1 MRRTDPAKLKA
12 EILGWRKQ
20 FFDELAFSN
29 AAGQASS
36 VGSRFAIIAAAGEL
50 ASAADLTGWDA
61 RAAFNA
67 AVKCF
72 KAWRGDRSITAMAET
87 VSGIAQV
94 RTFIA
99 QHGDSRFQRIGKDE
113 EENGPNA
120 EPDDTDNGG
129 GLPGDRRP
137 FRRVMLNRVGFR

>member
-1 MRRTDPAKLKA
+1 M
-12 EILGWRKQ
+12 
-20 FFDELAFSN
+20 
-29 AAGQASS
+29 
-36 VGSRFAIIAAAGEL
+36 
-50 ASAADLTGWDA
+50 
-61 RAAFNA
+61 
-67 AVKCF
+67 KCF
-72 KAWRGDRSITAMAET
+72 KAWLGDRSITAMAET

-137 FRRVMLNRVGFR
+137 FRRVMLNRVGFRRKVGERYEYLFLAEPWRDEVCKGWDARRVARDLLAARVPWSPSGWATKSNI